1 MTVTFLSA
9 SLLNMIIRMHILSG
23 WFLCLRTYHLFPLSS
38 FILSIHDDWWHY
50 LTITI
55 EFPDIPPPPLNN
67 APASVRNGVV
77 ANRGATAQPADQL
90 PVHRSRRPARTPGLV
105 GTNAAFLVPDNIRK
119 KFREGWESHVPL
131 TYLTDKGCMLKN
143 KTSAALQDILSYDST
158 TGQVVTTSKALNESG
173 ELDLSFDEWMQAWRR
188 LLQLIE
194 THLPQ
199 ELPHWTTH
207 YSFILNSDNRS
218 EMWPLYLA
226 YDVEIR
232 KRATISSI
240 DPSKF
245 SFGIWNDLEIRY
257 SHKKVL
263 SMLQADLRQHPDRFS
278 FHNLPTTSAHTPRNQ
293 FHPPPFQAQQHQQHT
308 LPDNPRVGRCIFCGD
323 RSKSH
328 PSRLCVAACYSNGS
342 PCYLTRQE
350 PTGARI
356 SKTGKRYCYA
366 WNGPVG
372 CEKNPCRRGDH
383 SCTLCGSPTHNAQ
396 QCDAAP

>member
-1 MTVTFLSA
+1 
-9 SLLNMIIRMHILSG
+9 
-23 WFLCLRTYHLFPLSS
+23 
-38 FILSIHDDWWHY
+38 
-50 LTITI
+50 
-55 EFPDIPPPPLNN
+55 
-67 APASVRNGVV
+67 
-77 ANRGATAQPADQL
+77 
-90 PVHRSRRPARTPGLV
+90 
-105 GTNAAFLVPDNIRK
+105 
-119 KFREGWESHVPL
+119 
-131 TYLTDKGCMLKN
+131 
-143 KTSAALQDILSYDST
+143 
-158 TGQVVTTSKALNESG
+158 
-173 ELDLSFDEWMQAWRR
+173 
-188 LLQLIE
+188 
-194 THLPQ
+194 
-199 ELPHWTTH
+199 
-207 YSFILNSDNRS
+207 
-218 EMWPLYLA
+218 MWPLYLV

-308 LPDNPRVGRCIFCGD
+308 LPDNPKVGRCIFCGD

-328 PSRLCVAACYSNGS
+328 LSRLCVAACYSNGS